1 LVILHGKPPSRVKDQ
16 LVITGSAKTAL
27 LRTTFSGFGT
37 QYAGALITGAGQIVV
52 TAVLARLLSPRDYGL
67 VGLAAVYVGL
77 AAVLSQFGI
86 GAALI
91 QRIELTPRFVRAS
104 FTATVLIGL
113 LTTALVWVTAPLASR
128 ILGDEGLIPIIRG
141 LSLTFV
147 LANPGFVAEGLS
159 ERHLAWRRLMWVE
172 VWAFGIG
179 YAVPALWLAF
189 AGFGVWA
196 LVGSA
201 LGQSFLRSAIL
212 MVLQPHPKSPRI
224 GPEIRELLRFGG
236 GFTLARIFN
245 YGASQGDNFVVGRV
259 LGIEALGYYGRAFK
273 LMMIPVTYFA
283 SIVTKVLFPIMSRL
297 QGDPPRLR
305 STYLTGAAVLGL
317 VSAPLGALMVVT
329 APEIVLVVLGPKWGP
344 TVLPFQILTAAI
356 MLRNVYLMAYCLDG
370 ATGELKKRT
379 FRDGIYA
386 FAVVVGSLIGS
397 RFGLVGV
404 AIGVVSAI
412 SLNYFIGAWMSLGII
427 RATWRDY
434 ARSQIPAL
442 ALGVVTAGVAVL
454 VRLALLRVGAD
465 PLIVLGLTGLVS
477 VGAIGGLYLLQPTIL
492 GEYGGLA
499 VQHLLAALSSK
510 VPTGEAG

>member
-1 LVILHGKPPSRVKDQ
+1 
-16 LVITGSAKTAL
+16 
-27 LRTTFSGFGT
+27 
-37 QYAGALITGAGQIVV
+37 
-52 TAVLARLLSPRDYGL
+52 
-67 VGLAAVYVGL
+67 
-77 AAVLSQFGI
+77 
-86 GAALI
+86 
-91 QRIELTPRFVRAS
+91 
-104 FTATVLIGL
+104 
-113 LTTALVWVTAPLASR
+113 
-128 ILGDEGLIPIIRG
+128 
-141 LSLTFV
+141 
-147 LANPGFVAEGLS
+147 
-159 ERHLAWRRLMWVE
+159 
-172 VWAFGIG
+172 
-179 YAVPALWLAF
+179 
-189 AGFGVWA
+189 
-196 LVGSA
+196 
-201 LGQSFLRSAIL
+201 
-212 MVLQPHPKSPRI
+212 
-224 GPEIRELLRFGG
+224 
-236 GFTLARIFN
+236 
-245 YGASQGDNFVVGRV
+245 
-259 LGIEALGYYGRAFK
+259 
-273 LMMIPVTYFA
+273 
-283 SIVTKVLFPIMSRL
+283 MSRL
-297 QGDPPRLR
+297 QGDSPRLR

-344 TVLPFQILTAAI
+344 AVLPFQILTAAI

-397 RFGLVGV
+397 RFGLIGV

-412 SLNYFIGAWMSLGII
+412 ALNYFIGAWMSLGII

-442 ALGVVTAGVAVL
+442 ALGAVTAGVAVL

-499 VQHLLAALSSK
+499 VQHLLSALSSK